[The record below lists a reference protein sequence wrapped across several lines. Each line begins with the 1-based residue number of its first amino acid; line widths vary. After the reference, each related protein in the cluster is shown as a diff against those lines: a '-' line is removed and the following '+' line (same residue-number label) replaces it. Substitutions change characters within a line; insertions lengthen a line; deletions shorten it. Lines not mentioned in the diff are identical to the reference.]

1 MLKLK
6 LPLAAAEPLAS
17 SLSTPS
23 PQLSLRIRF
32 VVDVSDLD
40 GLSGPSAVAAALQ
53 IAGRLLASEW
63 LRREVLGEEGAW
75 GARCGA
81 LVAEVVPIG
90 FGLTRTSDASRG
102 AAVASVPLVLPPA
115 VAERFAAMP
124 NGKLSVRLLPPS
136 SPFHASLAAKGKGIE
151 ALALAAA
158 WAFIRD
164 SRSHSDDGTATTAS
178 ASTSASGGGGA
189 AGQSWLVFASRSS
202 SFAEAAATA
211 ARGWWAFGG
220 GVGNGR
226 VVSAL
231 ACVLGD
237 GEAGIEDGGGGS
249 PLQIGWR
256 APLYELSPASSS
268 CGYTSSTAA
277 SRSHRWRPSADSF
290 SFSTSSSSHHQLCIA
305 VDCAQFAE
313 NQTGGDGSAPP
324 APTSA
329 LVRTRGA
336 GAAVEKAV
344 AQIVEAV
351 RSELAASPVN
361 NEGGHHDDGD
371 GDEVDVT
378 VDVALFD
385 TVDPR
390 GNRVPPAL
398 KAFEERLADL
408 RPIATGGGTFVT
420 LRPVRRLSRL
430 CLATPQQQRR
440 TQSHFRQAT
449 ADTDLMCYLADVLL
463 YPITSAAF
471 PSVHADADADA
482 DADASPSCPLRQ
494 HFVLVSGDGDFA
506 ECVRFLLS
514 EDGGFTISDGR
525 VVPCARTGTVV
536 HQRSSASGAWA
547 DIRHGLT
554 RVSI

>member
-6 LPLAAAEPLAS
+6 RTLAAAEPLVS
-17 SLSTPS
+17 PLSTPS
-23 PQLSLRIRF
+23 PPLSLRIRF

-40 GLSGPSAVAAALQ
+40 GLRGPSAVAAALQ
-53 IAGRLLASEW
+53 VAGRLLVSEW
-63 LRREVLGEEGAW
+63 LRREVLGEECAW

-90 FGLTRTSDASRG
+90 FGLTGTSDASRD
-102 AAVASVPLVLPPA
+102 AAVASDVPLVLPPA

-124 NGKLSVRLLPPS
+124 NGQLSVRLLPPS
-136 SPFHASLAAKGKGIE
+136 SPFHTSLAAKGKGIE

-164 SRSHSDDGTATTAS
+164 SRSHDGAADS
-178 ASTSASGGGGA
+178 ASASGGGGA

-202 SFAEAAATA
+202 SFAEAATSA

-237 GEAGIEDGGGGS
+237 GEASFEDGGGAS
-249 PLQIGWR
+249 PLRIGWR

-268 CGYTSSTAA
+268 CVSSSTAA

-290 SFSTSSSSHHQLCIA
+290 SFSTSSSSHLQLCIA

-313 NQTGGDGSAPP
+313 NQTGGDGGAPP

-329 LVRTRGA
+329 LVRTLGA

-351 RSELAASPVN
+351 RSVLAASPVN
-361 NEGGHHDDGD
+361 KEWGHHDDGD
-371 GDEVDVT
+371 GDDVNVT

-390 GNRVPPAL
+390 GNRVPQAL
-398 KAFEERLADL
+398 KAFEDRLADL
-408 RPIATGGGTFVT
+408 GPIAAGGGTFVT

-440 TQSHFRQAT
+440 TQSTRNFRQAT
-449 ADTDLMCYLADVLL
+449 ADTDIMCYLADVLL
-463 YPITSAAF
+463 FPMTSAAF
-471 PSVHADADADA
+471 PSVHA

-514 EDGGFTISDGR
+514 EDGGFTISNGR
-525 VVPCARTGTVV
+525 AVPCARTGTVV

-547 DIRHGLT
+547 DIRRGLT